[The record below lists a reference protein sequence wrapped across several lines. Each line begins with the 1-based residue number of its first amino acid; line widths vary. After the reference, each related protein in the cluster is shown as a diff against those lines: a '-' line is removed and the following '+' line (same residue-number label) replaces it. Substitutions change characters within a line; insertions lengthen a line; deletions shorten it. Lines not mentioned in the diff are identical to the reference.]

1 MLYRRALKLCDKER
15 NCDVSK
21 MLLPGKTKNIGVISG
36 IVGKKNI

>member
-15 NCDVSK
+15 KK